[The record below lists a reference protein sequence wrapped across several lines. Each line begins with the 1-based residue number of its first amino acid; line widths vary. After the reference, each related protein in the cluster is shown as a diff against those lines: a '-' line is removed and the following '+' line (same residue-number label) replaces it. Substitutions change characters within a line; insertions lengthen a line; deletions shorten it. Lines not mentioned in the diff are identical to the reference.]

1 MLWRCSGHRRLGCT
15 FTILTTKPSEE
26 GGHPKA
32 LRMSD
37 PEVHTCSADKIAP
50 LMQKFRLKLAKR
62 MTEELDVG
70 WSKIWNEERAL
81 LLASLSDNRELAQQV
96 ILEMSDVETF
106 RKSAQ
111 RARGKMTPKI
121 PTEHADM
128 DPDKVFY
135 IYFTI
140 FCVFLLFCVL
150 CIHPYHNLIC
160 RWGLVIWCWGEDR
173 IRRPRTRTSSPWE
186 PLQLPAPGLGHSSN
200 LAMERSKLR

>member
-1 MLWRCSGHRRLGCT
+1 MAGEDEVDGRKYIEDVELEIIDRNKHGKWLVINQVHIAFKGKEWKSTMLWRCSGHRRLGCT
-15 FTILTTKPSEE
+15 FTIMTTKLSEE

-96 ILEMSDVETF
+96 ILEMSDVET
-106 RKSAQ
+106 RVPTSQ
-111 RARGKMTPKI
+111 VVI
-121 PTEHADM
+121 PSSLIS
-128 DPDKVFY
+128 V
-135 IYFTI
+135 
-140 FCVFLLFCVL
+140 CVCLLF
-150 CIHPYHNLIC
+150 IFA
-160 RWGLVIWCWGEDR
+160 E
-173 IRRPRTRTSSPWE
+173 
-186 PLQLPAPGLGHSSN
+186 
-200 LAMERSKLR
+200 